1 MAAGVHKISKEK
13 FFEAYEKWSQEGLS
27 LGKCAEIAGV
37 SVPTLKKY
45 FAVLIAGEEFPD
57 NLF

>member
-1 MAAGVHKISKEK
+1 MAPGVHKISKEK

-27 LGKCAEIAGV
+27 LGKCAKIAGV

-45 FAVLIAGEEFPD
+45 FAVLIAGE
-57 NLF
+57 